1 MRLDDRATV
10 LEKSVTT
17 DEYGEKTVSYSD
29 GETFFAAVRVSTP
42 NEARQGS
49 VPEENASVT
58 VQARSE
64 DVDRLGL
71 GRDSRL
77 RYDGDTL
84 RVHGTRDFER
94 DGFASLQCTRVR

>member
-1 MRLDDRATV
+1 MRLDDRVTV

-17 DEYGEKTVSYSD
+17 DEYGEDTASYSE

-42 NEARQGS
+42 NEGRQGS
-49 VPEENASVT
+49 VPEESASVT

-71 GRDSRL
+71 GRNSQPK
-77 RYDGDTL
+77 YDGDTL
-84 RVHGTRDFER
+84 RVHGTRGFEG